1 MLHFAYGSNMD
12 RAVMQSHARDAE
24 AIGVASLADY
34 RFIITAD
41 GYASVAP
48 ARACTVHGVLWR
60 LTARDRATLD
70 RWERVAGGEYRAAT
84 IPVRAAGRRRA
95 ALVYVGRSR
104 RHGRPKAG
112 YMELV
117 LSAARTWHLPPDYLA
132 SLQRWLPAQPLGA
145 GSRSLKEFGS
155 T

>member
-12 RAVMQSHARDAE
+12 PAVMRRHAPA
-24 AIGVASLADY
+24 AVPIGVARLADH

-41 GYASVAP
+41 GYASVEQ
-48 ARACTVHGVLWR
+48 ARASAVHGVLWR

-70 RWERVAGGEYRAAT
+70 RWESTASGQYCAAMLA
-84 IPVRAAGRRRA
+84 VRSAGRRVA
-95 ALVYVGRSR
+95 ALVYVGRR
-104 RHGRPKAG
+104 AAGRPRAG

-117 LSAARTWHLPPDYLA
+117 IAAARTWN
-132 SLQRWLPAQPLGA
+132 LPADYITELRRWQAAWPLGA
-145 GSRSLKEFGS
+145 GSRNLKEFGW

>member
-12 RAVMQSHARDAE
+12 RAVMRRHAPS
-24 AIGVASLADY
+24 AIPIGIARLTDH

-41 GYASVAP
+41 GYASVEQ
-48 ARACTVHGVLWR
+48 ARASTVHGVLWK

-70 RWERVAGGEYRAAT
+70 RWERAASGQYRAAMLA
-84 IPVRAAGRRRA
+84 VQSAGRRVA
-95 ALVYVGRSR
+95 ALVYVGRRSA
-104 RHGRPKAG
+104 GRPKAG

-117 LSAARTWHLPPDYLA
+117 IAAARAWDLPADYVAELR
-132 SLQRWLPAQPLGA
+132 RWLPAQPLGA
-145 GSRSLKEFGS
+145 GSRNLKEFGW